1 MIAIRKR
8 PSMLGD
14 MQSEELEVQQ
24 LTTRPVQSSTSE
36 LLVPV
41 EEKRRTMVALG
52 PSSARR

>member
-1 MIAIRKR
+1 
-8 PSMLGD
+8 MLGD